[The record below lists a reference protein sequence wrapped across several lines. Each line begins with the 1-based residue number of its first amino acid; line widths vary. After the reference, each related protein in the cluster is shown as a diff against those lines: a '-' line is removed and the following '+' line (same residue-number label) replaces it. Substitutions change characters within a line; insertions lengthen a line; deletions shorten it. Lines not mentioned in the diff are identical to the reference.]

1 MKGFNTLLIA
11 HNAHMERS
19 GLVGHLVLEIPG
31 AQTVAFTA
39 LLIFPAFSR
48 DQVPAAALRACILG
62 LERPSR
68 TC

>member
-19 GLVGHLVLEIPG
+19 GLVGNFVLEIPG
-31 AQTVAFTA
+31 AQKVSFTA
-39 LLIFPAFSR
+39 LHVFPAFSR
-48 DQVPAAALRACILG
+48 DQVPAAAFWACILG